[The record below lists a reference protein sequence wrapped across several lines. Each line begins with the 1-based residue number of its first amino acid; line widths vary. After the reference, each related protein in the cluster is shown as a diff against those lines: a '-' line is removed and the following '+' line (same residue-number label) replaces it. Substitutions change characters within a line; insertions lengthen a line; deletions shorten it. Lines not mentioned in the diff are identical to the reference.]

1 MLNESG
7 RTHTLSPLR
16 LNDWVPIECGKKYFL
31 TVWDVTSAKVQIW
44 NVAVPEANLTGKVT
58 MLPVQRCFSYLPL
71 LLPRWARVSP
81 QFHSVSIRG
90 DCYVKQ

>member
-31 TVWDVTSAKVQIW
+31 TVLDVAGVKVQVW
-44 NVAVPEANLTGKVT
+44 NVAVPEANLTGKVF
-58 MLPVQRCFSYLPL
+58 MLPVRCCFGYLPL
-71 LLPRWARVSP
+71 LTSR
-81 QFHSVSIRG
+81 
-90 DCYVKQ
+90 